1 MYEPVQF
8 GGWFTL
14 YNLTT
19 GGKGG
24 VGGGGNG
31 GSSNQ

>member
-19 GGKGG
+19 GGR
-24 VGGGGNG
+24 GGGGG
-31 GSSNQ
+31 GEWRKQ